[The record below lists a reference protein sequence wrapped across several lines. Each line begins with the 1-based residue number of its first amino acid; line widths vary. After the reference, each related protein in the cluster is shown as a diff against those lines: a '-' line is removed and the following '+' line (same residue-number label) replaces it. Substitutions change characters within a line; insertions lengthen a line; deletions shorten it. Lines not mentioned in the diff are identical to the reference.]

1 MATVFVS
8 YSRKDIDFARRL
20 TDELKKSD
28 LDFWIDWE
36 GIPPTVDWWKEI
48 EKGIEEADA
57 FIFLLSPDSVTSE
70 VCGQEID
77 CAVKNGKRLIP
88 LVVRN
93 VDGEVTPPHLS
104 HLNWIFFRES
114 DNFGTS
120 IKKLLTAIHTDYEW
134 VQQHRWLQVRA
145 LDWERGERDK
155 GSLLRGN
162 DLQEAE
168 FQLAANSSK
177 EPHPT
182 DLQREYVF
190 ESRKVADRQR
200 TITLSI
206 SIAGVIA
213 LAALAVWGWG
223 QAGLAT
229 SNAIKSGKNEATA
242 QAAST
247 LAISNLQAA
256 NTAQVEAENQKAI
269 AVANE
274 QEAIRQAQIA
284 LDRQWAAEANA
295 ILANPNGNTE
305 TAALLSLQALK
316 DGYIPSANAALVESL
331 NRLYTRKLF
340 DQHQEVVRKVAYSPK
355 GERVLIGYGDGT
367 ADLYDLN
374 SNEILKHFE
383 GLDTYPG
390 LGGNDEYSGVLA
402 ADFSSTGTYLLVA
415 GSGGDVR
422 IWDEVTGSVTG
433 LDFKENL
440 VVARDMLWSA
450 KFSPDEKYI
459 LIGTGY
465 PHGGPGNIYLF
476 DRETG
481 QLIYAFPQS
490 HSRFISDLEFSRD
503 GNLVL
508 STSYDGTAMLWDLDW
523 APLKATPR
531 ETITMPAQIRDGALS
546 NDNSLILLGGD
557 NGTVA
562 LYKADGQ
569 LVKQFTGHTTTVYSV
584 AFTPSEN
591 YILTAGWDHTARLWD
606 VQTGQT
612 VRTFANHLDKIWTAA
627 LSPDGKYLLT
637 GSNDKTARL
646 WNADSTHETRTIRG
660 HSGRVLSLAFLPDG
674 ESLLSTSVDGSI
686 RLWDMNTLEEKELDS
701 SKELLSPVAAISAQ
715 GRWIAARSSDN
726 QLVIW
731 ELSNGKYKQ
740 TTIID
745 TPDLVRSL
753 TFAPSIDGSESQY
766 LLLGMTN
773 SCLSALLKVGA
784 GWDVFAIYFANCL
797 NNGVAFTPD
806 GKYVAIAAVA
816 NLPIYKI
823 DETLVADCMKGSTTL
838 AFSKDGKY
846 LASQSGN
853 DIVIWEW
860 QNLSECNPVKRL
872 SGHTATVSTVKF
884 SPDGKY
890 LLSASLDG
898 TAKLWDTASWT
909 LLRTLTGHEGDVV
922 PIAFSPD
929 GKLIAT
935 GGGDQTIRIWR
946 TDYQDTVHEAC
957 ALLLRSFTPEERTLY
972 EIKDSLP
979 TCGD

>member
-1 MATVFVS
+1 MATIFIS
-8 YSRKDIDFARRL
+8 YSRKDIKFARRL

-57 FIFLLSPDSVTSE
+57 FIFLLSPDSVKSE

-88 LVVRN
+88 LVIREIKG
-93 VDGEVTPPHLS
+93 DETPQQLS

-114 DNFGTS
+114 DDFDTAL
-120 IKKLLTAIHTDYEW
+120 KKLLTAIHTDYEW

-145 LDWERGERDK
+145 LDWERGDRDK
-155 GSLLRGN
+155 GSLLRGK

-182 DLQREYVF
+182 DLQREYIF
-190 ESRKVADRQR
+190 ESRKSADRQR

-229 SNAIKSGKNEATA
+229 YNANESRKNEATA

-247 LAISNLQAA
+247 QAFSNLQAA

-269 AVANE
+269 AVTNE

-331 NRLYTRKLF
+331 NRLHTRKIF
-340 DQHQEVVRKVAYSPK
+340 DQHHEVVRKVAYSPN
-355 GERVLIGYGDGT
+355 GEHVLIGFRDGT
-367 ADLYDLN
+367 ADLYELD

-383 GLDTYPG
+383 GLNTYPG
-390 LGGNDEYSGVLA
+390 LEGDNEYSGVLA

-422 IWDEVTGSVTG
+422 IWDEVAESETE

-440 VVARDMLWSA
+440 IVARDMLWSA

-476 DRETG
+476 ERKTG
-481 QLIYAFPQS
+481 QLKYAFPQF
-490 HSRFISDLEFSRD
+490 HSRFISDLEFSHD
-503 GNLVL
+503 GSLVL
-508 STSYDGTAMLWDLDW
+508 STSFDGTAMLWDMDW
-523 APLKATPR
+523 ATLNATPR
-531 ETITMPAQIRDGALS
+531 KPIIMPAQIRDGALS
-546 NDNSLILLGGD
+546 DDNNLVLLGGD
-557 NGTVA
+557 NGIAA
-562 LYKADGQ
+562 LYNADGQ
-569 LVKQFTGHTTTVYSV
+569 LIMQFTGHTTTVYSV
-584 AFTPSEN
+584 AFAPSEN
-591 YILTAGWDHTARLWD
+591 YILTASWDHTARLWD
-606 VQTGQT
+606 VQSGQT
-612 VRTFANHLDKIWTAA
+612 IRTFANHLDKIWTAA

-646 WNADSTHETRTIRG
+646 WNADPTHETRTIHG
-660 HSGRVLSLAFLPDG
+660 HSGRILSLAFFPNS

-686 RLWDMNTLEEKELDS
+686 RIWDTNTLEGGELES
-701 SKELLSPVAAISAQ
+701 SKKLLSPVATISAKGQ
-715 GRWIAARSSDN
+715 WLAARSTDN

-731 ELSNGKYKQ
+731 ELSDDGYKQ
-740 TTIID
+740 STTIG
-745 TPDLVRSL
+745 TPDLVRAL
-753 TFAPSIDGSESQY
+753 AFAPSIDGSESQY
-766 LLLGMTN
+766 LLVGMTN
-773 SCLSALLKVGA
+773 SCLSTLLKVGA
-784 GWDVFAIYFANCL
+784 NWDVIAIYFANCL

-816 NLPIYKI
+816 NLPIYTI
-823 DETLVADCMKGSTTL
+823 DETPFADCMEGSTTL

-853 DIVIWEW
+853 DILIWEW

-872 SGHTATVSTVKF
+872 TGHTATVSTVKF
-884 SPDGKY
+884 SPNGKY

-922 PIAFSPD
+922 PIAFSLD

-935 GGGDQTIRIWR
+935 GGGDKTIRIWN

-957 ALLLRSFTPEERTLY
+957 SLLLRSFTPEERALY
-972 EIKDSLP
+972 ELKDTAS